1 MTTNQKPTCP
11 HCGSR
16 LLKWLPPPES
26 SWGTT
31 MQYVCF
37 NDECSYYV
45 RGWDHMMN
53 KFQVKASYRYRL
65 DSETGATG
73 PLPVWSDDAV
83 RNRIVEDE
91 GDE

>member
-1 MTTNQKPTCP
+1 
-11 HCGSR
+11 
-16 LLKWLPPPES
+16 
-26 SWGTT
+26 
-31 MQYVCF
+31 
-37 NDECSYYV
+37 
-45 RGWDHMMN
+45 MMN